1 MLELECVRQ
10 MFWLTAVMHCDM
22 FVFFPW
28 RLSLNWEIRRIRH
41 QQSPVYTVAHWSLM
55 RDMLCSLRRMN
66 FIATSGQSLIQ
77 ITTPSC
83 SGGLPWLERQGDWGS
98 AVRMFVSLLLTRRTS
113 TVRWQEL
120 FCSMVRSCFF
130 LRRNFPACRFL
141 LGIKY
146 SRWKS
151 PRRRKFY
158 TAHFVKFCLVLNSLS
173 EVQRP
178 LQKYSEKWPCTSFMG
193 WLFPCLMLLS
203 SHTCASCLWQKG
215 SFPLVASSWKSL
227 KSGCFFSS
235 LLAYHP
241 QQKFCKAFVALVQ
254 VFCLKIML
262 SLVTVQ
268 LPCLMCQEIASRL

>member
-55 RDMLCSLRRMN
+55 RDMLRSLRRMN

-98 AVRMFVSLLLTRRTS
+98 VVRMFVSLLLTRRTS

-130 LRRNFPACRFL
+130 LRRNFPACCFL

-178 LQKYSEKWPCTSFMG
+178 LILWKVTMHIIHGMTVPLSHAAFQSHMCFLFMAERIISISCQLMKESEIR
-193 WLFPCLMLLS
+193 LFFFQSSSLS
-203 SHTCASCLWQKG
+203 PPAEVLQGLCCPCAS
-215 SFPLVASSWKSL
+215 V
-227 KSGCFFSS
+227 
-235 LLAYHP
+235 
-241 QQKFCKAFVALVQ
+241 
-254 VFCLKIML
+254 L
-262 SLVTVQ
+262 S
-268 LPCLMCQEIASRL
+268 